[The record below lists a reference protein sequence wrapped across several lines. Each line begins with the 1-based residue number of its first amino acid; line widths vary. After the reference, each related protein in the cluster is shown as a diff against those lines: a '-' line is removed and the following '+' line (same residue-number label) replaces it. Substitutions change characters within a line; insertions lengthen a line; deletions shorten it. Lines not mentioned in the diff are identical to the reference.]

1 MNVDAPVVTPAS
13 QTSGATGLKT
23 KDLLGIAD
31 LTAPEITLVL
41 DTAEAMKEVGTRPI
55 KKVPALRG
63 KTVVNLF
70 FEPSTRTRTS
80 FEIAEKRLS
89 ADTLNIAIAS
99 SSVVKGETLADTALN
114 LEAMQPDMIVLRHSS
129 SGACHLLS
137 RICRSAIINAGDG
150 MHEHPTQALLDAFTI
165 RERKKQLAGLKV
177 TIIGDLLH
185 SRVLRSN
192 IQLLTKMGADVWVCG
207 PPTLI
212 PTAITRSGVRATS
225 QVDEAIVDADV
236 IMLLRIQLE
245 RMEGAYVPS
254 LREYFRV
261 FGMTEDR
268 LRLAR
273 PEVMI
278 MHPGPMNRGV
288 EIASEVADG
297 PYSVILD
304 QVANGVAVR
313 MAVLYLLAG
322 GSDEEAASGRT
333 GRRPGEWDRRR
344 AGRPHR

>member
-1 MNVDAPVVTPAS
+1 VSAVNGEVDVVPGI
-13 QTSGATGLKT
+13 TSLRR

-31 LTAPEITLVL
+31 LGPDEIALVL
-41 DTAEAMKEVGTRPI
+41 DTAEAMKEIGSRPI

-99 SSVVKGETLADTALN
+99 SSVAKGETLADTALN
-114 LEAMQPDMIVLRHSS
+114 LEAMSPDMIVLRHQS

-137 RICRSAIINAGDG
+137 RICRSAIVNAGDG

-165 RERKKQLAGLKV
+165 REHKKRLKGLKV
-177 TIIGDLLH
+177 AIVGDLLH

-192 IQLLTKMGADVWVCG
+192 IRLLTKMGADVWVCG
-207 PPTLI
+207 PPTLM
-212 PTAITRSGVRATS
+212 PADVRRFGVSATS
-225 QVDEAIVDADV
+225 AVEEAVRDADV

-245 RMEGAYVPS
+245 RMEGAYFPS
-254 LREYFRV
+254 LREYFSV
-261 FGMTEDR
+261 FGMTEAR
-268 LRLAR
+268 LRLAQ
-273 PEVMI
+273 PDAII

-297 PYSVILD
+297 PYSVILE

-313 MAVLYLLAG
+313 MAVLHLLA
-322 GSDEEAASGRT
+322 SAPEHEEAA
-333 GRRPGEWDRRR
+333 
-344 AGRPHR
+344 

>member
-1 MNVDAPVVTPAS
+1 M
-13 QTSGATGLKT
+13 TGLRH

-31 LTAPEITLVL
+31 LTPDEITLVL
-41 DTAEAMKEVGTRPI
+41 DTAEAMKEVGLRPI

-114 LEAMQPDMIVLRHSS
+114 LEAMNPDMIVLRHSS

-137 RICRSAIINAGDG
+137 RICKSAIINAGDG
-150 MHEHPTQALLDAFTI
+150 LHEHPTQALLDAFTI
-165 RERKKQLAGLKV
+165 RERKKTLAGLKV
-177 TIIGDLLH
+177 AIVGDLLH

-192 IQLLTKMGADVWVCG
+192 IYLLTRMGAEVWICG
-207 PPTLI
+207 PPTLVPPEI
-212 PTAITRSGVRATS
+212 RRLGVQVTHH
-225 QVDEAIVDADV
+225 VDEAVRDADV
-236 IMLLRIQLE
+236 VMMLRIQLE
-245 RMEGAYVPS
+245 RMEGAYFPS

-261 FGMTEDR
+261 FGMTEAR
-268 LRLAR
+268 LRLAK
-273 PEVMI
+273 PDVMI

-322 GSDEEAASGRT
+322 GAEHEEAA
-333 GRRPGEWDRRR
+333 
-344 AGRPHR
+344 

>member
-1 MNVDAPVVTPAS
+1 MSAPVIANIDETRAVTA
-13 QTSGATGLKT
+13 LRR
-23 KDLLGIAD
+23 KDLLGISD
-31 LTAPEITLVL
+31 LAVDEISLVL
-41 DTAEAMKEVGTRPI
+41 DTAEAMKEIGSRPI

-165 RERKKQLAGLKV
+165 RERKKRLEGLKV
-177 TIIGDLLH
+177 AIVGDLLH

-192 IQLLTKMGADVWVCG
+192 IHLLTKMGANVWVCG

-212 PTAITRSGVRATS
+212 PADITRFGVRATS
-225 QVDEAIVDADV
+225 RVDEAVADADV

-245 RMEGAYVPS
+245 RMEGAFFPS
-254 LREYFRV
+254 LREYFNV
-261 FGMTEDR
+261 FGMTETR
-268 LRLAR
+268 MRLAR
-273 PEVMI
+273 PDVMI

-297 PYSVILD
+297 PFSVILD

-322 GSDEEAASGRT
+322 GAEHEAA
-333 GRRPGEWDRRR
+333 
-344 AGRPHR
+344 A

>member
-1 MNVDAPVVTPAS
+1 MSAPVITRVDDTPAV
-13 QTSGATGLKT
+13 TSLRR

-31 LTAPEITLVL
+31 LAPDEISLVL
-41 DTAEAMKEVGTRPI
+41 ETAEAMKEVGSRPI

-114 LEAMQPDMIVLRHSS
+114 LEAMQPDMIVLRHAS

-165 RERKKQLAGLKV
+165 RERKKRLEGLKV
-177 TIIGDLLH
+177 AIVGDLLH

-192 IQLLTKMGADVWVCG
+192 IHLLTKMGADVWVCG

-212 PTAITRSGVRATS
+212 TNDITRFGVRATS
-225 QVDEAIVDADV
+225 RVEEAVADADV

-245 RMEGAYVPS
+245 RMEGAFFPS
-254 LREYFRV
+254 LREYFNV
-261 FGMTEDR
+261 FGMTEAR
-268 LRLAR
+268 LRLAKDD
-273 PEVMI
+273 VMI

-322 GSDEEAASGRT
+322 GAEHETAA
-333 GRRPGEWDRRR
+333 
-344 AGRPHR
+344 

>member
-1 MNVDAPVVTPAS
+1 MTPRLSSGQGAVQDVDQQAAVTS
-13 QTSGATGLKT
+13 LRS
-23 KDLLGIAD
+23 KDLLGISD
-31 LTAPEITLVL
+31 LTPAEITLIL
-41 DTAEAMKEVGTRPI
+41 DTADVMQEIASRPI

-89 ADTLNIAIAS
+89 ADTLNIAIAT

-114 LEAMQPDMIVLRHSS
+114 LEAMRPDMIVLRHSS

-137 RICRSAIINAGDG
+137 RICKSAIINAGDG

-165 RERKKQLAGLKV
+165 RERKRRLDGLKV
-177 TIIGDLLH
+177 AIIGDLLH

-192 IQLLTKMGADVWVCG
+192 ILLLTKMGADVWVCG
-207 PPTLI
+207 PPTLMPADI
-212 PTAITRSGVRATS
+212 GRFGVNATS
-225 QVDEAIVDADV
+225 SIEAAVSGADV

-245 RMEGAYVPS
+245 RMEGAFFPS
-254 LREYFRV
+254 LREYFNV
-261 FGMTEDR
+261 FGMTEAR
-268 LRLAR
+268 MQLAR
-273 PEVMI
+273 PDVMI

-322 GSDEEAASGRT
+322 GAEHEEAA
-333 GRRPGEWDRRR
+333 
-344 AGRPHR
+344 

>member
-1 MNVDAPVVTPAS
+1 VSTAGRDL
-13 QTSGATGLKT
+13 GATDGVTALRH

-31 LTAPEITLVL
+31 LSAEEITLVL
-41 DTAEAMKEVGTRPI
+41 DTAVAMKEIGSRAI

-99 SSVVKGETLADTALN
+99 SSVVKGETLVDTART
-114 LEAMQPDMIVLRHSS
+114 LEAMSPDMIVIRHSS

-137 RICRSAIINAGDG
+137 RICRSAIVNAGDG

-165 RERKKQLAGLKV
+165 RERKRRLQGLKV
-177 TIIGDLLH
+177 AIVGDLLH

-192 IQLLTKMGADVWVCG
+192 IHLLTKMGADVWVCG
-207 PPTLI
+207 PPTLMPAGI
-212 PTAITRSGVRATS
+212 GRFGVRATS
-225 QVDEAIVDADV
+225 VVDEAVSDADV

-245 RMEGAYVPS
+245 RMEGAYFPS
-254 LREYFRV
+254 LREYFSV
-261 FGMTEDR
+261 FGMTEAR

-273 PEVMI
+273 PDAII

-313 MAVLYLLAG
+313 MAVLHLLATG
-322 GSDEEAASGRT
+322 GSTHEEAA
-333 GRRPGEWDRRR
+333 
-344 AGRPHR
+344 

>member
-1 MNVDAPVVTPAS
+1 MSAPVTTHVDEKPGVTS
-13 QTSGATGLKT
+13 LRR
-23 KDLLGIAD
+23 KDLLGISD
-31 LTAPEITLVL
+31 LSPEEISLVL
-41 DTAEAMKEVGTRPI
+41 DTAVAMKEIGSRPI

-70 FEPSTRTRTS
+70 YEPSTRTRTS

-89 ADTLNIAIAS
+89 ADTLNIAVAS

-114 LEAMQPDMIVLRHSS
+114 IEAMQPDMIVMRHSS

-165 RERKKQLAGLKV
+165 RERKGQLQGLKV
-177 TIIGDLLH
+177 AIIGDLLH

-192 IQLLTKMGADVWVCG
+192 IHLLTKMGADVWVCG
-207 PPTLI
+207 PPTLFPADI
-212 PTAITRSGVRATS
+212 ARFGVNATS
-225 QVDEAIVDADV
+225 NVDQAVADADV
-236 IMLLRIQLE
+236 VMLLRIQLE
-245 RMEGAYVPS
+245 RMEGAYFPS
-254 LREYFRV
+254 LREYFNV
-261 FGMTEDR
+261 FGMTAAR
-268 LRLAR
+268 LRRAR
-273 PEVMI
+273 PDVMI

-322 GSDEEAASGRT
+322 GGAEHETAA
-333 GRRPGEWDRRR
+333 
-344 AGRPHR
+344 